1 MSKAFKD
8 PRILRG
14 MEAQLKLRRERLETG
29 ETPLGWKIGF
39 GTTAAKEQLDTDM
52 PLVGFMTNKAILP
65 SGATVSLAGWT
76 KAVAEPEIAVYMG
89 QDLAEGADRETTQ
102 AAIASI
108 APAIELADLSF
119 PPNDVEPILAGNIFH
134 RHVILGEADTSRAG
148 GVLDGIVG
156 RAYRDG
162 TEVAATSDPQA
173 VTGDLID
180 NVQHVANLL
189 AIFGEKLRAGEV
201 IITGSIVAP
210 LLITANEEI
219 SYTLDP
225 LGKLS
230 INIAG

>member
-14 MEAQLKLRRERLETG
+14 MEAQLKLRQSRLEAG

-52 PLVGFMTNKAILP
+52 PLVGFMTNKAILL
-65 SGATVSLAGWT
+65 SGATVSIAGWT

>member
-14 MEAQLKLRRERLETG
+14 MEAQLKLRQSRLEAG

-52 PLVGFMTNKAILP
+52 PLVGFMTDKAILP

-89 QDLAEGADRETTQ
+89 QDLAEGADRETTR

-108 APAIELADLSF
+108 APAIELADLTF